1 MNMDIGG
8 KVICCYEPLSDVP
21 VDVAR
26 SNIRILLSAYNISV
40 NSYNPIP
47 VSFTDTFDPSRV

>member
-1 MNMDIGG
+1 MDIGG